1 MNSLTTLCIFIV
13 ILFLYIHI
21 AQQFK
26 KGDDLDIYEMDFTS
40 TKHLD
45 DVCELKQPVLV
56 NIENILPNLFSDI
69 TPENIARFSSH
80 DVNIKDTNDYFVTE
94 PTSVESVLLP
104 FSTSIRFLESDKQHH
119 LISENNQDFLDE
131 SGLLKNIKTV
141 DRILQPSLTV
151 NSQYD
156 LWFGSCNS
164 VTPLRYHTDSRQ
176 FLCVTTGK
184 IRVKMTSW
192 KSTKYLHKYK
202 DYEKYEFRSL
212 VHPTKPEKQFYNDYD
227 KTNFIEFDVKAGYM
241 LYIPS
246 YWWYSISYL
255 DDPSTYVCS
264 IKYNTF
270 INCLSNTWDLSVY
283 FLQQQN
289 ITQKQ
294 PKQIDDI
301 NVIND
306 FNNNP
311 SQNMEINNADTTTLD
326 DLDIIQK
333 ETETTVNTELLEN
346 EEEVEDIIDISA
358 NLTTVK
364 SLPEKENIKFS
375 VSGI

>member
-1 MNSLTTLCIFIV
+1 MNSLTTLCIFIT

-26 KGDDLDIYEMDFTS
+26 KGDDLDIYETDFTS
-40 TKHLD
+40 TKHLE

-56 NIENILPNLFSDI
+56 NIENVLPNLFSDI

-80 DVNIKDTNDYFVTE
+80 DVNIKDTNDYFAKE
-94 PTSVESVLLP
+94 PSSVDSVLLP
-104 FSTSIRFLESDKQHH
+104 FSTSIRFFESDKQRHF
-119 LISENNQDFLDE
+119 ISENNQDFLDE
-131 SGLLKNIKTV
+131 SGLLTKMKMT
-141 DRILQPSLTV
+141 DRLLKPSLSV

-164 VTPLRYHTDSRQ
+164 VTPLRYHTDSRH

-192 KSTKYLHKYK
+192 KSTKYLHQYR

-212 VHPTKPEKQFYNDYD
+212 VHPTNPDKQYHNDFD

-241 LYIPS
+241 LYIPA

-255 DDPSTYVCS
+255 DDPSTFICS

-270 INCLSNTWDLSVY
+270 VNCLSNSWDLSLY

-294 PKQIDDI
+294 PKQIDVDDI
-301 NVIND
+301 NLIND
-306 FNNNP
+306 NHTEEIIEQP
-311 SQNMEINNADTTTLD
+311 SNGTTSLDELDTIQNEPNESVQDIPIETVD
-326 DLDIIQK
+326 D
-333 ETETTVNTELLEN
+333 
-346 EEEVEDIIDISA
+346 DIIDMSA
-358 NLTTVK
+358 NLTK
-364 SLPEKENIKFS
+364 IKALPEKENIQFS